1 MNKRLHIVPFLL
13 LAACVEPSPPEMSLG
28 AAETFCAP
36 RAQSYARRPLP
47 VLVGGT
53 IQVGLLA
60 EMPDDFMVQ
69 DFYRRCVYS
78 KSGQRASG
86 RVEWRL

>member
-1 MNKRLHIVPFLL
+1 MKKRLYIIPFLL
-13 LAACVEPSPPEMSLG
+13 LAACVEPSPSEMSLS

-60 EMPDDFMVQ
+60 EMVGAGFPVLS
-69 DFYRRCVYS
+69 Y
-78 KSGQRASG
+78 
-86 RVEWRL
+86 VEERETLESLFLNLTQGIVS